1 MIVAFL
7 QFDARAKDAEEI
19 IELYEESAPRCMP
32 WKGFIR
38 KYYVLAEDGSI
49 GGGIYLWNSKAEAEA
64 ILTDEFKAY
73 VANRYSTSEPV
84 ISYFECPVVADKI
97 TSEILSAQQVK
108 KVA

>member
-7 QFDARAKDAEEI
+7 QFDARGKDAEKI
-19 IELYEESAPRCMP
+19 IELYEESAPRCMN

-38 KYYVLAEDGSI
+38 KYYVLSEDGST

-73 VANRYSTSEPV
+73 VANRYGSEPV

-97 TSEILSAQQVK
+97 SSEILTAQEVK